1 MLSKIINI
9 LNTCI
14 PKSGFSWAELLPGD
28 FLDTLEQAEK
38 NQHSFTSPATETK
51 GIDSADADRIIHAFH
66 LHEVITSQCALSS
79 VG

>member
-14 PKSGFSWAELLPGD
+14 LKSGVSWAELLPGD
-28 FLDTLEQAEK
+28 FLDTLEQAE
-38 NQHSFTSPATETK
+38 NQHSYTSPATEIK

>member
-14 PKSGFSWAELLPGD
+14 PKSGVSWAELLPGD

-38 NQHSFTSPATETK
+38 INISSLRQQLK
-51 GIDSADADRIIHAFH
+51 
-66 LHEVITSQCALSS
+66 QKALTQQALT
-79 VG
+79 V

>member
-38 NQHSFTSPATETK
+38 INIRSLRQQLK
-51 GIDSADADRIIHAFH
+51 
-66 LHEVITSQCALSS
+66 QKALTQQALT
-79 VG
+79 V

>member
-14 PKSGFSWAELLPGD
+14 PKSGVSGAELLPGD

-38 NQHSFTSPATETK
+38 INIRSLRQQLK
-51 GIDSADADRIIHAFH
+51 
-66 LHEVITSQCALSS
+66 QKALTQQALT
-79 VG
+79 V

>member
-14 PKSGFSWAELLPGD
+14 PKSGVSWAELLPGD

-38 NQHSFTSPATETK
+38 INIRSLRQQLK
-51 GIDSADADRIIHAFH
+51 
-66 LHEVITSQCALSS
+66 QKALTQKTLS
-79 VG
+79 V

>member
-14 PKSGFSWAELLPGD
+14 PKSGVSWAELLPGD

-38 NQHSFTSPATETK
+38 NNIRSLRQQLK
-51 GIDSADADRIIHAFH
+51 
-66 LHEVITSQCALSS
+66 QKALTQQALT
-79 VG
+79 V

>member
-14 PKSGFSWAELLPGD
+14 PKSGVSWAELLPGD

-38 NQHSFTSPATETK
+38 INIRSLRQQLK
-51 GIDSADADRIIHAFH
+51 
-66 LHEVITSQCALSS
+66 QNALTQQALT
-79 VG
+79 V

>member
-14 PKSGFSWAELLPGD
+14 LKSGVSWAELLPSD

-38 NQHSFTSPATETK
+38 INIRTLRQQLK
-51 GIDSADADRIIHAFH
+51 
-66 LHEVITSQCALSS
+66 
-79 VG
+79 

>member
-14 PKSGFSWAELLPGD
+14 PKSGVSWAELLPGD

-38 NQHSFTSPATETK
+38 INIRSLRQQLSLFAALNFTVKQGEMLRK
-51 GIDSADADRIIHAFH
+51 
-66 LHEVITSQCALSS
+66 
-79 VG
+79 

>member
-14 PKSGFSWAELLPGD
+14 LKSGVSWAELLPGD

-38 NQHSFTSPATETK
+38 INIRTLRQQLKSK
-51 GIDSADADRIIHAFH
+51 GIDSAGADRIIHAFH